1 LDFVKFY
8 IVQLVKSAAARIRLA
23 DKEKEKLLSRLVS
36 RIENSRDLFPDLKTM
51 ERVAELEEAASK
63 LISIYRRLNK
73 SHIDLE
79 KISYQFLSDRDSIQS
94 ILRRFVQ
101 GNYRAAIV
109 SRKRPKIVF
118 DDTTFT
124 IYELK
129 EPEVTE
135 QEEQIQQQPKEPRID
150 LNEFLKEEKEEII
163 SIKKEEIESQIQIEE
178 VPQAVEENLEETKK
192 SISPEEE
199 INESLEIDNG
209 IAQKSID
216 KKSKVKKDET
226 EDLVL
231 PLQFEEEKLESEKEK
246 VEEDELTHKIEET
259 PFTEIE
265 TTNDQLEEIQKEE
278 IEEFLTQTS
287 SEQEIESP
295 DLNEGISNLS
305 EAVQETADQHI
316 EEKLDEEIS
325 VEKFEEKEEEF
336 REESLEEVENISN
349 AFQTN
354 QNELSGTLF
363 LDFEK
368 LILDNILRVD
378 EFLGKALKNE
388 STEEEILKLIDEAQR
403 CLQLAKELHHDVISE
418 LIKVYLLSLVAI
430 KDHKIFVDKN
440 NSDLI
445 RSTMI
450 VLVSLIKGREIDL
463 EPFMKKHNSLKAK
476 LQQLQYEV

>member
-135 QEEQIQQQPKEPRID
+135 QEEQVQQQPKEPRID

-178 VPQAVEENLEETKK
+178 VPQAVEEDLEETKK
-192 SISPEEE
+192 SSSPEEE

-246 VEEDELTHKIEET
+246 VEEDELTHNIEET
-259 PFTEIE
+259 PFREIE

-305 EAVQETADQHI
+305 EAVQETANQHI

-325 VEKFEEKEEEF
+325 VEKFKEKEEEF
-336 REESLEEVENISN
+336 TEESLEEVENISN
-349 AFQTN
+349 TFQTN

>member
-1 LDFVKFY
+1 MDFVKFY

-178 VPQAVEENLEETKK
+178 VPQVVEENLEETKK

-246 VEEDELTHKIEET
+246 VEEDELINKIEET

-287 SEQEIESP
+287 SEQEIENP

-325 VEKFEEKEEEF
+325 VEKFKEKEEEF
-336 REESLEEVENISN
+336 TEESLEEVENISN
-349 AFQTN
+349 TFQTN

-403 CLQLAKELHHDVISE
+403 CLQLATELHHDVISE

>member
-1 LDFVKFY
+1 MDFVKFY

-231 PLQFEEEKLESEKEK
+231 PLQFEEEKLESEKET

-336 REESLEEVENISN
+336 TEESLEKVENISN

>member
-216 KKSKVKKDET
+216 KKSKVKKDES

-246 VEEDELTHKIEET
+246 VEEDELINKIEET

-287 SEQEIESP
+287 SEQEMESP
-295 DLNEGISNLS
+295 DLNEGVSNLS
-305 EAVQETADQHI
+305 EAVQETANQHI

-325 VEKFEEKEEEF
+325 VEKFKEKEEEF
-336 REESLEEVENISN
+336 TEESLEEVENISN
-349 AFQTN
+349 TFQTN

-378 EFLGKALKNE
+378 EFLGKVLKNE
-388 STEEEILKLIDEAQR
+388 STEGEILKLIDEAQR

>member
-336 REESLEEVENISN
+336 TEESLEKVENISN

>member
-1 LDFVKFY
+1 LDFLKFY

-349 AFQTN
+349 TFQTN

>member
-1 LDFVKFY
+1 MDFVKFY

-246 VEEDELTHKIEET
+246 VEEDELTHNIEET
-259 PFTEIE
+259 PLPEIE

-349 AFQTN
+349 TFQTN

>member
-1 LDFVKFY
+1 MDFVKFY

-246 VEEDELTHKIEET
+246 VEEDELTHNIEET
-259 PFTEIE
+259 PLPEIE

>member
-246 VEEDELTHKIEET
+246 VEEDELTHNIEET
-259 PFTEIE
+259 PLPEIE

>member
-1 LDFVKFY
+1 MDFVKFY

-349 AFQTN
+349 TFQTN

>member
-246 VEEDELTHKIEET
+246 VEDDELTNKIEET

-305 EAVQETADQHI
+305 ETVQETADQHI

>member
-216 KKSKVKKDET
+216 KKSKVKKDES

-336 REESLEEVENISN
+336 TEESLEEVENISN

>member
-178 VPQAVEENLEETKK
+178 VPQAVEEDLEETKK

-216 KKSKVKKDET
+216 KKSKVKKDES

-231 PLQFEEEKLESEKEK
+231 PLQFEEEKFESEEALVQK
-246 VEEDELTHKIEET
+246 DELIHKSGET
-259 PFTEIE
+259 PFREIE

-336 REESLEEVENISN
+336 TEESLEEVENISN